1 MKIAFLDGGGPGR
14 QRAAAV
20 VEASETWYRVLGR
33 RQANKANKLGETEE
47 RVCVVR
53 MQQGSLRFK
62 LNVSF
67 SIEPCSH
74 IVSKSTSRL
83 KSLLTGL

>member
-1 MKIAFLDGGGPGR
+1 MEIAFLDGGGPGR

-20 VEASETWYRVLGR
+20 VEASETWYRNLRR

-47 RVCVVR
+47 RASLVR
-53 MQQGSLRFK
+53 MQQGSLRLKF
-62 LNVSF
+62 NVSF
-67 SIEPCSH
+67 SIEPCSQ
-74 IVSKSTSRL
+74 IVSNSTGRL